1 MNTKPHNLKDLE
13 RIAKKVR
20 RLAHAPYS
28 NFRVGAALEST
39 DGKIFHGCNVENI
52 SFGLTICAE
61 RSAVSAAIS
70 AGVRS
75 FRRIVI
81 VADSDEPVTPCG
93 ACRQVLSEFSE
104 NIEII
109 SVNLKSKK
117 YCTTLAKLLPRSKAG
132 ILDHPSST

>member
-104 NIEII
+104 HMEII

-117 YCTTLAKLLPRSKAG
+117 YRTTIAKLLPRSKAG